1 MAPAGP
7 KASARA
13 LAHYG
18 AAQRYMNSGD
28 MSKATAHLGRAMH
41 YGVGTDAD
49 RVTPRSYTY
58 ETAIGTFDS
67 FVMSAPEHLYT
78 DEQPPSVRFPT
89 GKMNDEDTYNEL
101 VDQGYTITSAQ
112 STDTGISAILA
123 AVERQAGAS
132 SRPQIDYSNFKD
144 KLMAAAERHNK
155 RAAEQRS
162 RAESA
167 ARK

>member
-1 MAPAGP
+1 
-7 KASARA
+7 
-13 LAHYG
+13 
-18 AAQRYMNSGD
+18 MNSGD
-28 MSKATAHLGRAMH
+28 MSKATAHLGRALH

-101 VDQGYTITSAQ
+101 VDRGYTITSAQ
-112 STDTGISAILA
+112 STDTGISAILT

-132 SRPQIDYSNFKD
+132 SRYSNFKG

-155 RAAEQRS
+155 RQAEQRS

-167 ARK
+167 ARKSSAARK